1 MSGLQIMA
9 LLSGMAGL
17 GATIG
22 ATVSNEWKTTSRA
35 SSVITATW
43 VFQGLWMN
51 CAGNAIGA
59 GARHPDP
66 ARKPKHHSPAA
77 LVFGDHVWLPWPD
90 TIFDHRTVERLM
102 KLLSHEMPP
111 VPRLLQCG
119 CHRRPWCREPKK
131 LLFYLPTPL
140 PPDLTT
146 SPPPKMS
153 SMATE
158 ILAFVLS
165 ISGWV
170 LISSTLPTDYWKVS
184 SIDGTVITTATF
196 WSNLWKTCVTDS
208 TGVSNCKDFPSML
221 ALDGLTGMTTGAQT
235 RGTMSAL
242 CVHPPGDLRLCAPRF
257 VFSAFDLTRKTEED
271 RTAYRYIQVCRGLM
285 ISAVCLGFFGSIF
298 SLVGMK
304 CTKIG
309 GSDKTKARIACLAG
323 FNFIL
328 SGLCSLTACSLYA
341 HRITSEFFDPMF
353 IAQKFELGA
362 ALFIGWAGS
371 VLCILGG
378 TVFCFSLAE
387 GFSSS
392 SRRPEYM
399 YSGAQS
405 YMSSHP
411 KANSKV
417 TESAPKAPPDYS
429 GSSRQFGKNAY

>member
-59 GARHPDP
+59 VHCREH
-66 ARKPKHHSPAA
+66 
-77 LVFGDHVWLPWPD
+77 L
-90 TIFDHRTVERLM
+90 TIF
-102 KLLSHEMPP
+102 KLE
-111 VPRLLQCG
+111 G
-119 CHRRPWCREPKK
+119 
-131 LLFYLPTPL
+131 
-140 PPDLTT
+140 
-146 SPPPKMS
+146 
-153 SMATE
+153 
-158 ILAFVLS
+158 
-165 ISGWV
+165 
-170 LISSTLPTDYWKVS
+170 
-184 SIDGTVITTATF
+184 
-196 WSNLWKTCVTDS
+196 
-208 TGVSNCKDFPSML
+208 
-221 ALDGLTGMTTGAQT
+221 
-235 RGTMSAL
+235 
-242 CVHPPGDLRLCAPRF
+242 
-257 VFSAFDLTRKTEED
+257 
-271 RTAYRYIQVCRGLM
+271 YIQVCRGLM
-285 ISAVCLGFFGSIF
+285 ISAVCLGLFGSIF

-411 KANSKV
+411 KANSKA

-429 GSSRQFGKNAY
+429 GSSRQFGKNAYV